1 MNKLPY
7 GREKLLD
14 YIKNFLI
21 DIDIAVE
28 VGTYK
33 GDFGQQIIDKT
44 SPNTF
49 YAVDPLRL
57 FPGMIS
63 YPGFEFDS
71 QESLDALAE
80 KVSNRFSNQ
89 GHILL
94 RGTSKE
100 QSTTFE
106 NESVD
111 FVYIDGDHT
120 YEGCKLDIDL
130 WWPKIKQGGILA
142 GHDFCNSV
150 NSKTGLKF
158 GVIQAV
164 TEFVEKNNLKLYTTN
179 ESYASWLVVKG
190 NREFDG

>member
-1 MNKLPY
+1 MNKLSY
-7 GREKLLD
+7 GREKLLGQ
-14 YIKNFLI
+14 IKKFLV
-21 DIDIAVE
+21 DVDIAVE

-33 GDFGQQIIDKT
+33 GDFGQIIIDTTK
-44 SPNTF
+44 PNDF

-63 YPGFEFDS
+63 YPGSEFDS

-80 KVSNRFSNQ
+80 KVSARFSKQ
-89 GHILL
+89 GHTLL
-94 RGTSKE
+94 RGTSEE

-106 NESVD
+106 DGSID

-130 WWPKIKQGGILA
+130 WWPKIKSGGILS
-142 GHDFCNSV
+142 GHDFCESV
-150 NSKTGLKF
+150 NPKTGLKF
-158 GVIQAV
+158 GVIEAV

-179 ESYASWLVVKG
+179 ESYPSWLVVKDS
-190 NREFDG
+190 REFDG

>member
-1 MNKLPY
+1 MNKLSY

-14 YIKNFLI
+14 QIKNFLV
-21 DIDIAVE
+21 DVDIAVE

-33 GDFGQQIIDKT
+33 GDFGQIIIDKT
-44 SPNTF
+44 KPNNF

-63 YPGFEFDS
+63 YPVSEFDS
-71 QESLDALAE
+71 QELLDALAK
-80 KVSNRFSNQ
+80 KVSTRFSKQ
-89 GHILL
+89 GHTLL

-106 NESVD
+106 NGSID
-111 FVYIDGDHT
+111 FFYIDGDHT

-130 WWPKIKQGGILA
+130 WWPKIKSGGILS
-142 GHDFCNSV
+142 GHDFCESV

-158 GVIQAV
+158 GVIEAV

-179 ESYASWLVVKG
+179 ESYPSWLVVKDS
-190 NREFDG
+190 REFDG